1 MPAEH
6 IIKQTDKVT
15 STITCSGLMAEKDEF
30 NALAKS
36 GITMPINGNK
46 AKILNKDNSFIW
58 GNDIFGLRGKQPCK

>member
-1 MPAEH
+1 
-6 IIKQTDKVT
+6 
-15 STITCSGLMAEKDEF
+15 MAEKDEF